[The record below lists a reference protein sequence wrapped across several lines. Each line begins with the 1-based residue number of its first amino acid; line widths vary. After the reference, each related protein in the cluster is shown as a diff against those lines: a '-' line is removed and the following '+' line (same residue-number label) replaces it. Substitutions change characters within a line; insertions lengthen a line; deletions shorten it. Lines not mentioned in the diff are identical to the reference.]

1 MTRRVLDTFSAAA
14 KTAGVPPNYHVA
26 PLAPDLLD
34 WLADLL
40 ILRHV
45 PLAYLVPHP
54 DLLPPESI
62 RFFHVDPNFTAHLLD
77 GALAAADLGQFD
89 RAIHQPIAL
98 AVRAQAEQHLLA
110 RLAPAEDLKV
120 TTPTPGLPLAKLP
133 QLSGFL
139 LRSEIVRRWPG
150 LLVTGWDSTNRDRP
164 PLLLARKD
172 RLASGLLIVL
182 FAGVPRRVEIAEPP
196 EGVRFGA
203 ERQQNGTWS
212 LQRRDPDGRF
222 AGGTI
227 PVKIDGVGRL
237 DVAALKSAASIIL
250 PSAGGTGSGHLA
262 LCLQQTPSVQ
272 VFQGSGPHERRRIR
286 RVRGHLGK
294 KVGG

>member
-1 MTRRVLDTFSAAA
+1 M
-14 KTAGVPPNYHVA
+14 
-26 PLAPDLLD
+26 
-34 WLADLL
+34 
-40 ILRHV
+40 
-45 PLAYLVPHP
+45 
-54 DLLPPESI
+54 
-62 RFFHVDPNFTAHLLD
+62 
-77 GALAAADLGQFD
+77 
-89 RAIHQPIAL
+89 
-98 AVRAQAEQHLLA
+98 RAQAEQRLLA
-110 RLAPAEDLKV
+110 RLAPDEDLNAD
-120 TTPTPGLPLAKLP
+120 PSPGLPLTTLP

-150 LLVTGWDSTNRDRP
+150 LLVTGWDSTNRTSA

-222 AGGTI
+222 AGGVV

-237 DVAALKSAASIIL
+237 DVAALKSAADIIL
-250 PSAGGTGSGHLA
+250 PSAGGTGSGHLS

-294 KVGG
+294 KVGL